1 MLSGKCNSRLRPYL
15 QRVNNILVNENLVH
29 MPSGPRTFEFVKYLF
44 LFLVCCWLGGHP
56 VVAQSTPTDTL
67 QQSAIFPQTDSLQY
81 LRTGEGRVINNPAL
95 HPWCLRTAPPISH
108 PAIPRPN
115 TNRTAPFAIAFLLLS
130 LMAFIRQI
138 FPRYTDSLTS
148 FIRPG
153 NRTAQHDRM
162 PLQTDEKA
170 VALFNV
176 LYYVGLGTVLY
187 FALNN
192 YTHWGLGHAPFLF
205 WAQVCGALLLY
216 YSLRYLLTNW
226 VANTFSQ
233 EETLQRYRFTTRV
246 VNQTVALFLLPCI
259 MILIMTRQSLIHPWI
274 LGISLTL
281 IATGYL
287 IRTLKSRNWV
297 LRLLNIDGLHF
308 LLYLCAFEIV
318 PIMVLIQLMKRTI

>member
-1 MLSGKCNSRLRPYL
+1 
-15 QRVNNILVNENLVH
+15 
-29 MPSGPRTFEFVKYLF
+29 MPASPRTFDFVKYWL
-44 LFLVCCWLGGHP
+44 LFLVSCWLGGFP
-56 VVAQSTPTDTL
+56 AIAQPTPSDTL
-67 QQSAIFPQTDSLQY
+67 QQAASLTEIDTLQY
-81 LRTGEGRVINNPAL
+81 LRTGEGHVINNPAL
-95 HPWCLRTAPPISH
+95 HPWCLRTAPLISH

-115 TNRTAPFAIAFLLLS
+115 TNRTAPFALAFLLLS

-176 LYYVGLGTVLY
+176 LYYMGLGTVLY
-187 FALNN
+187 FALNT
-192 YTHWGLGHAPFLF
+192 YTRWGVHQSPILF
-205 WAQVCGALLLY
+205 WAQTCGALLLY
-216 YSLRYLLTNW
+216 YSLRYVLTNW

-233 EETLQRYRFTTRV
+233 EETLDRYRFTTRV

-259 MILIMTRQSLIHPWI
+259 MVLIMTRQSLIHPWI
-274 LGISLTL
+274 LGISLAL
-281 IATGYL
+281 VAAGYL